1 MKRKGVRRILNIC
14 ICTLK
19 SWNIRLAELLKERY
33 KDKYNI
39 NIVSVKEQ
47 LSINLLN
54 EFKPDY
60 IFFPHW
66 SYIIPKEIFEKY
78 VCIVFHMTDLPFG
91 RGGSPL
97 QNLII
102 RGIKQT
108 KISALK
114 VVQELDAGPI
124 YLKNDLMLSGTAEE
138 IYIRASE
145 IIFKEMIPTIIQS
158 NIKPVNQVGEVV
170 EFKRRKVSE
179 SEITSDMSLEKIY
192 DHIRMLDAE
201 GYPHSYIN
209 FGDYKL
215 ILTRPSFKDGKIIAD
230 IVIEEGKHEQGTSGS
245 GSPG

>member
-1 MKRKGVRRILNIC
+1 LNIC

-19 SWNIRLAELLKERY
+19 SWNIKLAELLKEEY
-33 KDKYNI
+33 KDIYNI
-39 NIVSVKEQ
+39 KIVSEKEQ
-47 LSINLLN
+47 LSIKLLN

-66 SYIIPKEIFEKY
+66 SYIIPKEIFEKFE
-78 VCIVFHMTDLPFG
+78 CIVFHMTDLPFG

-114 VVQELDAGPI
+114 AVQELDAGPI
-124 YLKNDLMLSGTAEE
+124 YLKNDLMLNGTAEE
-138 IYIRASE
+138 IYIRASKT
-145 IIFKEMIPTIIQS
+145 IFKEMIPTIIQG
-158 NIKPVNQVGEVV
+158 NIKPIDQVGEVV
-170 EFKRRKVSE
+170 EFKRRKMNE

-201 GYPHSYIN
+201 GYPHSYIS

-215 ILTRPSFKDGKIIAD
+215 ILTRPSFKNGKIVAD
-230 IVIEEGKHEQGTSGS
+230 IAIEEEKHEQGTGS
-245 GSPG
+245 SSSPR